1 MSEYCV
7 TLADVR
13 TARHRIARWVHQ
25 TPVMTCATLDALA
38 GTKLFFKCENLQK
51 IGAFKIRGA
60 TNAILQLGDNVKG
73 VVTHSSGNHAQAVAL
88 AAQHRHLPA
97 TIVMPYTAP
106 APKRAA
112 VEGYGATI
120 ISCEPNAEAREAKA
134 DQAVRETGGVLIP
147 PFDHPHVIAG
157 QGTTALEF
165 LEQVAELDAI
175 IAPVGGGGLI
185 SGVALAARGVSPRLR
200 VFGAEPLA
208 ADDAARSK
216 ACGKRLPPGKPKSIA
231 DGLLTGLGEYTWP
244 VVRDCVE
251 AIYTVTEDDIARTMW
266 LVWER
271 TKLIIEP
278 SSAVAVAAALSGR
291 LPPGLRR
298 VGVILTGGNVDFEN
312 LPRRAPR
319 PPS

>member
-1 MSEYCV
+1 
-7 TLADVR
+7 
-13 TARHRIARWVHQ
+13 
-25 TPVMTCATLDALA
+25 MTCATFDALA
-38 GTKLFFKCENLQK
+38 GARLFFKCENLQT

-60 TNAILQLGDNVKG
+60 TNAILQLDDAVKG

-88 AAQHRHLPA
+88 AARHRKLPA
-97 TIVMPYTAP
+97 TIVMPHTAP

-120 ISCEPNAEAREAKA
+120 ISCEPNAEAREQKA

-157 QGTTALEF
+157 QGTVALE
-165 LEQVAELDAI
+165 LMEQVAELDAI

-185 SGVALAARGVSPRLR
+185 SGVTLAAHGVSPRLR

-216 ACGKRLPPGKPKSIA
+216 AAGRRLPPGKPKSIA
-231 DGLLTGLGEYTWP
+231 DGLLTGLGEFTWP
-244 VVRDCVE
+244 VVRDRVE
-251 AIYTVTEDDIARTMW
+251 AVFTVEEEEIARTMW

-271 TKLIIEP
+271 MKLVIEP
-278 SSAVAVAAALSGR
+278 SSAVAVAVALSHQ
-291 LPPGLRR
+291 LPEGLRR
-298 VGVILTGGNVDFEN
+298 VGVILTGGNVDFAK
-312 LPRRAPR
+312 LPAR
-319 PPS
+319 PAS